1 MSSSKQ
7 QAKQVEPTTCEIVA
21 SRSRLTKT
29 QIFAFKKLFATAD
42 AVTNSYF
49 ELKRS
54 HNKRRMECELG
65 PARKKHQVKIGF
77 SDSSG
82 EGEGDEQEDGNTDAL
97 ICKALIKTI
106 STLSSNEEPG
116 RLETPEQAMRWASNC
131 LLNYKKATVD
141 KTRRETQTYVF
152 DTEQTMSA
160 FKLMSELNELLS
172 QARSRPTQSTRL

>member
-1 MSSSKQ
+1 MSSSKLHE
-7 QAKQVEPTTCEIVA
+7 KKPEPFTCEIVA
-21 SRSRLTKT
+21 SRPRLTKT
-29 QIFAFKKLFATAD
+29 QMFAFKKLFATAD

-65 PARKKHQVKIGF
+65 PARKKHQVKLGF
-77 SDSSG
+77 SDSSE
-82 EGEGDEQEDGNTDAL
+82 EGEEGEQEDSNTDAL
-97 ICKALIKTI
+97 ICKALIQTI
-106 STLSSNEEPG
+106 ATLSSNEEPG
-116 RLETPEQAMRWASNC
+116 RLESPEQAMKWASNC

-160 FKLMSELNELLS
+160 FKLMSELNEVLS
-172 QARSRPTQSTRL
+172 QARSKPS